1 MGLIILVVV
10 GGVLGWLASI
20 VMRAD
25 ARPDMLLNVAI
36 GIVGALIAGLASN
49 DGPVLAGVSA
59 LALVIGFVGALAT
72 LLLANLLRSR
82 QIG

>member
-10 GGVLGWLASI
+10 GGLLGWLASI

-25 ARPDMLLNVAI
+25 ARQDILLNVAI
-36 GIVGALIAGLASN
+36 GIVGALVAGLASN

-59 LALVIGFVGALAT
+59 MALVIGFAGALAT